1 MRNFNEEVN
10 TYQVKIVK
18 VMFSWMYVY
27 ITEGVYFI
35 ETKIWPQKVEKTTPK
50 SRTLMAVGRFFSLQP
65 RLPKTAQNFICFL

>member
-27 ITEGVYFI
+27 ITEGVYYM
-35 ETKIWPQKVEKTTPK
+35 EKKIDHKKLKKPPQKV
-50 SRTLMAVGRFFSLQP
+50 AH
-65 RLPKTAQNFICFL
+65 